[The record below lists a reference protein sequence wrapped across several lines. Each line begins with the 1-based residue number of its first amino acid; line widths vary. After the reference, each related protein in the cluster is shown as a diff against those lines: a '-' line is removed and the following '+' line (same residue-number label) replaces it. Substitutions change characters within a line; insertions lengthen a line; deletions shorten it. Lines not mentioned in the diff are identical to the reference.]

1 MNCLEYR
8 RSKLV
13 DPRRL
18 PPDAQAH
25 ERECAQCSAFAREV
39 DDMDASVAD
48 ALDVRVPEGL
58 PERALLRRRPARS
71 AWTPWALAA
80 GLVLAFAAVAMHP
93 REDPAAGGYARL
105 AIEHVAMEPESL
117 TTERGNV
124 PGALPA
130 VLRSFGGTLKEP
142 IGRVRYVRLCPE
154 QEGTA
159 WHVVFE
165 TPEGL
170 ATLILVPDKHVT
182 AAAEVQAGPLN
193 ALVQPA
199 ARGYYAVV
207 TTSREKTLA
216 ADRLIR
222 RRIDWSA

>member
-8 RSKLV
+8 RLKLA

-25 ERECAQCSAFAREV
+25 ERECAQCPAFAREV
-39 DDMDASVAD
+39 DDMDAAVAE
-48 ALDVRVPEGL
+48 ALAVRVPEGL
-58 PERALLRRRPARS
+58 PERVLLRRRPERWR
-71 AWTPWALAA
+71 WTPWALAA
-80 GLVLAFAAVAMHP
+80 GVVLAAALAMYP
-93 REDPAAGGYARL
+93 REDAAAGGYARL

-117 TTERGNV
+117 TTERGND

-130 VLRSFGGTLKEP
+130 VLHSFGGTLKEP
-142 IGRVRYVRLCPE
+142 VGRVRYVRLCPVE
-154 QEGTA
+154 EGTG

-170 ATLILVPDKHVT
+170 ATLILVPGKHV
-182 AAAEVQAGPLN
+182 AAAADVQSGALN

-199 ARGYYAVV
+199 PRGYYAVV
-207 TTSREKTLA
+207 TTSRESTLA

-222 RRIDWSA
+222 RHIDWST